1 VAGNGVMLGEPSAR
15 EAETGNSGGNTVRN
29 CTIERCGAVYYGA
42 VGIWVGL
49 SGNNNVVRNEVRDL
63 PYTGISVGWMWNPTP
78 TPCAGN
84 EVKDNH
90 IHHVMQILSDGGGIY
105 TLGRQPGTKLIGN
118 WIHDVPAN
126 AGRAESNGMFLDEG
140 STDLLIENNL
150 IHDVARSPLR
160 FHKAGVNLVKANVLV
175 GGKGSPAVRYNTT
188 PEANIKLEGNSSPE
202 AVPTGEPVPGEKA
215 EAIRKAAGPY
225 DQRERP

>member
-1 VAGNGVMLGEPSAR
+1 MLGEPSAR
-15 EAETGNSGGNTVRN
+15 EAETGNSGGNTVRG

-105 TLGRQPGTKLIGN
+105 TLGRQPGTKLTGN
-118 WIHDVPAN
+118 WIHDVLLN

-175 GGKGSPAVRYNTT
+175 CGKGSPPVCYNAT
-188 PEANIKLEGNSSPE
+188 PEANIKLEANLTLE
-202 AVPTGEPVPGEKA
+202 AVPGGEPVSGDQAK
-215 EAIRKAAGPY
+215 AIRDAAGP
-225 DQRERP
+225 RKHGERP